1 MTLTDDEAIDYIKS
15 NQSIK
20 PKWNEAR
27 SQSKELFALI
37 EGLDYS
43 EELIKRIEFVETE
56 GRAKSRKKY
65 SRPIIDLFERLSKPI
80 TNVFTATGGE
90 LRYNIDNDETRKK
103 FISEITNVRDN
114 KSLRKYLQNTWT
126 RMYASDPNGVIFL
139 EYNTNEEKG
148 PVKVWPTYKSALSIR
163 SYVPNGQLLEVLLF
177 EPKKI
182 DDKNYWRIVDDNQD
196 RTFRQEGDEF
206 ILEEDRSFIHPF
218 GKVPGVIASDL
229 NNLGCPIKLS
239 GFNKIIPLSKELA
252 ADSSVKTIYKRIQ
265 GNPIHWRYAIRC
277 KDCSGLGKDG
287 NKICSSCSGKGVMNN
302 GDVTDM
308 IQLPIPRPDHKVLAP
323 DVAGYVS
330 PDLEFLEFAT
340 KEIKELEITAH
351 ETHWGT
357 LFGAREEIVKSKT
370 ATEIRFSQQPMEQ
383 KLNEYADVAEWI
395 EKQLSEW
402 VLNFYDSSKSR
413 EESKIMI
420 HYGRRYIMESPD
432 AILIRY
438 DEARKEQQNN
448 VVLDRLFR
456 EYLTAKYRNNPTDLK
471 INIKKSDVEPY
482 IHMSTD
488 DIITVF
494 GVEEAQRKSLFEK
507 WWKTLDEKQKED
519 KDSSVLESEFNTW
532 FDQNK
537 IANQNQN
544 QNE

>member
-519 KDSSVLESEFNTW
+519 KDSNILESEFNTW